1 MDRFNASTN
10 PTLSGSEY
18 LFLNKG
24 EEK

>member
-10 PTLSGSEY
+10 LTLLGSEY
-18 LFLNKG
+18 MILNKG

>member
-10 PTLSGSEY
+10 PTLLGSEY